1 MTHVELLLNCYV
13 LCDKNRDLPG
23 GSNSR
28 EFCGGNDG
36 DGVAKIPSGGII
48 WGWDKVR

>member
-1 MTHVELLLNCYV
+1 MTHVELLLDCYV
-13 LCDKNRDLPG
+13 LCDLLG

-28 EFCGGNDG
+28 DFCGGNDG
-36 DGVAKIPSGGII
+36 DGVIKIPSGGII